1 MTSTSR
7 THSPADLAARR
18 QFLRRGAALAAG
30 AFGATSLG
38 QLLLNAKPAYAAD
51 YKALVC
57 IFQYG
62 GSDGMNMVVP
72 SDATRHGQYAGVR
85 GALALPRGGL
95 ASLTGSDYGLHPAM
109 ASLLPFWNQSQLAPV
124 FNLGPLH
131 QPLTKAQYLAAG
143 GTGATVPASLFS
155 HSDQQRQ
162 WESAVSDSLSRTGWA
177 GRASNALS
185 TINPTISVGG
195 NGLFGVEDLRSPLVL
210 PGPGSGFGAYGL
222 MPQDQDW
229 EPNRLRKAAV
239 DALYAEPQGNAI
251 ATAFADQQRVAFE
264 MSNRLS
270 GIVGSLPGDA
280 MSVPAIDAAFA
291 PLITDGYIYTWLGQ
305 QMYQLAKLI
314 AYNAT
319 VQGNRQIFFATHGG
333 YDNHNGQ
340 VGGSPTTGPHAEL
353 LGELADAMACFQT
366 AMNSLGLG
374 QAVTVF
380 TQSDF
385 GRTFAPN
392 ETFGTDHAW
401 GNHHLVM
408 GGAVKGKK
416 TYGAYPTLV
425 LGGPDDVGVEEWELQ
440 GRWIPTSSVDQYAAT
455 LLSWFGASA
464 SQLDAVLP
472 NLVNF
477 GSNRTL
483 GFL

>member
-1 MTSTSR
+1 MTSPSR
-7 THSPADLAARR
+7 TLEQHAARR

-38 QLLLNAKPAYAAD
+38 KLMLGAAPAHAAD

-72 SDATRHGQYAGVR
+72 SDPTRHAQYSGVR

-95 ASLTGSDYGLHPAM
+95 ANLGGSDYGLHPAM
-109 ASLLPFWNQSQLAPV
+109 SALLPFWNQSQLAPV

-131 QPLTKAQYLAAG
+131 QPLSKAQYLAAS
-143 GTGATVPASLFS
+143 GTGNTVPSSLFS

-162 WESAVSDSLSRTGWA
+162 WESGVSDSLARTGWG
-177 GRASNALS
+177 GRASS
-185 TINPTISVGG
+185 TLATANPTISVGG

-222 MPQDQDW
+222 MPQDLAW
-229 EPNRLRKAAV
+229 TPNRLRKEAV
-239 DALYAEPQGNAI
+239 DALYAEPQSTAI
-251 ATAFADQQRVAFE
+251 AGAFAEQQRVAFA

-270 GIVGSLPGDA
+270 GIVGSLPGDT
-280 MSVPAIDAAFA
+280 MSVAAIDAAFA
-291 PLITDGYIYTWLGQ
+291 PLITDGYIYSYLAQ

-319 VQGNRQIFFATHGG
+319 VQGNRQIFFATQGG

-340 VGGSPTTGPHAEL
+340 VGGSSTTGVHAEL
-353 LGELADAMACFQT
+353 LGELADAMAAFQT
-366 AMNSLGLG
+366 AMNNLGLG
-374 QAVTVF
+374 QAVTTF

-392 ETFGTDHAW
+392 ETTGTDHAW

-416 TYGAYPTLV
+416 TYGTYPTLV

-455 LLSWFGASA
+455 MLTWFGASPA
-464 SQLDAVLP
+464 QLDAILP
-472 NLVNF
+472 NLANF

>member
-1 MTSTSR
+1 MPSR
-7 THSPADLAARR
+7 R
-18 QFLRRGAALAAG
+18 
-30 AFGATSLG
+30 
-38 QLLLNAKPAYAAD
+38 YAAD

-162 WESAVSDSLSRTGWA
+162 WESAVSDSLSRTGWG
-177 GRASNALS
+177 GRASNALA

-251 ATAFADQQRVAFE
+251 ADSLRRPAARGLRDEQPAVGHRRLAAGRRHVGGGDRRCVRPADHR
-264 MSNRLS
+264 RLHLHLA
-270 GIVGSLPGDA
+270 GPAD
-280 MSVPAIDAAFA
+280 VPA
-291 PLITDGYIYTWLGQ
+291 
-305 QMYQLAKLI
+305 
-314 AYNAT
+314 
-319 VQGNRQIFFATHGG
+319 
-333 YDNHNGQ
+333 
-340 VGGSPTTGPHAEL
+340 
-353 LGELADAMACFQT
+353 
-366 AMNSLGLG
+366 G
-374 QAVTVF
+374 QADRL
-380 TQSDF
+380 Q
-385 GRTFAPN
+385 R
-392 ETFGTDHAW
+392 H
-401 GNHHLVM
+401 
-408 GGAVKGKK
+408 GAGQP
-416 TYGAYPTLV
+416 A
-425 LGGPDDVGVEEWELQ
+425 D
-440 GRWIPTSSVDQYAAT
+440 
-455 LLSWFGASA
+455 LLCHPWR
-464 SQLDAVLP
+464 L
-472 NLVNF
+472 
-477 GSNRTL
+477 
-483 GFL
+483 